1 MKKLLLILFSIFG
14 LLHIT
19 IAQCSLKTGVTTSGA
34 KWFKASSEKI
44 HSNVDLENGLET
56 AYAYLTV
63 VQSPIDPDLLQFYL
77 DIRTAATGSKRRVTP
92 RNIKIIFK
100 TGGSLDIRAEEIDY
114 ENLKGIGTENGFFRL
129 KEDYFLQLK
138 NNEIKSITI
147 YDHRNSNRLICYPYR
162 GLLQEQALCIS
173 NRIYP

>member
-1 MKKLLLILFSIFG
+1 MKKLLLILFLIFG
-14 LLHIT
+14 MLHIM
-19 IAQCSLKTGVTTSGA
+19 IAQCSLKTGETKAGA

-44 HSNVDLENGLET
+44 HTNVDLENGLET

-63 VQSPIDPDLLQFYL
+63 IQSSTDPDLLQFYL
-77 DIRTAATGSKRRVTP
+77 DVRTAATGFKRRVTP

-100 TGGSLDIRAEEIDY
+100 SGGSLDIRAEEIDY
-114 ENLKGIGTENGFFRL
+114 ENLNGIATENGFFRL
-129 KEDYFLQLK
+129 NAEYFLQLK

-147 YDHRNSNRLICYPYR
+147 YDHRNSNRLTCYPYR

-173 NRIYP
+173 NRLYH